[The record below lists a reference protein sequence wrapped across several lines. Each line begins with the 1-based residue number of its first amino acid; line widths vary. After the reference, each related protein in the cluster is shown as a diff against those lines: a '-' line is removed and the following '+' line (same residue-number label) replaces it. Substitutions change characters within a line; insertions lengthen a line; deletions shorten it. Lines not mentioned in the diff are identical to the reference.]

1 MPATLTPLTYAQKL
15 DDCWTMRQRALA
27 DLKCRDGEQNRKRYA
42 LVMQMLDAVLDD
54 RPRGGA

>member
-27 DLKCRDGEQNRKRYA
+27 DLKRRDDGPNRSRLK
-42 LVMQMLDAVLDD
+42 LVMRMLDAVLDD
-54 RPRGGA
+54 RPR